1 MKLSGQ
7 VLAIIFACM
16 FVAGPASAQAPP
28 PVPILAAP
36 IDALSIVLLAVG
48 AGYGAF
54 RTKSRKD

>member
-7 VLAIIFACM
+7 VLAIIFAFM
-16 FVAGPASAQAPP
+16 LIAASASAQAPP
-28 PVPILAAP
+28 PVPEVGAP
-36 IDALSIVLLAVG
+36 IDALSLVLLAVG